1 LVDDYCVSLVS
12 KLNFGW
18 LYILCGLVLTVAAI
32 ILPAHQELQELK
44 SKQEVIADDL
54 EYLEYQVTIYET
66 FLQDVVNRE
75 PDFIQRLTEM
85 QFNRAPQGEQ
95 VVFDPSAPRTPLE
108 WVAQRAIKSR
118 TIQSDVQQA
127 SLLSKFTEDEGRLW
141 VLAVG
146 IIILFVGLTSQAS
159 PTDKTI
165 E

>member
-1 LVDDYCVSLVS
+1 MRLVS

-66 FLQDVVNRE
+66 FLQDIVNRE

-85 QFNRAPQGEQ
+85 QFNEQ
-95 VVFDPSAPRTPLE
+95 PRGKHIITDSTVAQTPLA
-108 WVAQRAIKSR
+108 WIDQRTRQEHIV
-118 TIQSDVQQA
+118 D
-127 SLLSKFTEDEGRLW
+127 LSPQKFSFLSVMTQGSGRLW
-141 VLAVG
+141 LTGLG
-146 IIILFVGLTSQAS
+146 ISVLFVGLIQNQ
-159 PTDKTI
+159 I
-165 E
+165 R